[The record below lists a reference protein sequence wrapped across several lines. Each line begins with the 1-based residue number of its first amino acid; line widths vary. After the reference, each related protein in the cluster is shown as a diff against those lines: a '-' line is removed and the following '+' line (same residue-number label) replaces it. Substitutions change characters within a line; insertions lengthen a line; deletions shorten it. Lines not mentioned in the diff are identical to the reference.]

1 MGGGGRVALLC
12 RGGGRSRSVITGR
25 FCSTGGGGSLVGTG
39 TGTGG
44 SGAGPS
50 PSSAMRDMY

>member
-1 MGGGGRVALLC
+1 MGGGGRAALLC

-25 FCSTGGGGSLVGTG
+25 FCSTGGGGSLA
-39 TGTGG
+39 GTGG

-50 PSSAMRDMY
+50 PSSAIRDMY